1 MFDNDKIFNLN
12 KISLK
17 QFFELDENLA
27 LRYLAVQSLMKDK
40 NGDLKSKNVFC
51 KRKSVKLGE
60 LSFGKVSELKRLIQE
75 DTHYSVIGVLQTVF
89 RVKENE
95 ALNADIISFFY
106 AANHISKEVLSLIK
120 KEYNA
125 LKHEQDPDLEMAGI
139 KKLSIF
145 GELSTLIGIAERYG
159 NTPMEVEDWKYNMVF
174 SLMLHDKVTK
184 EIQKNY
190 NEIKSNGPKGM
201 V

>member
-1 MFDNDKIFNLN
+1 MFDLENITVKEFFQLEE
-12 KISLK
+12 KQAAKYLQLK
-17 QFFELDENLA
+17 AIMNPSQ
-27 LRYLAVQSLMKDK
+27 K
-40 NGDLKSKNVFC
+40 FC
-51 KRKSVKLGE
+51 KRKAVPLGQ
-60 LSFGKVSELKRLIQE
+60 LSFGEVSELKRLIVE
-75 DTHYSVIGVLQTVF
+75 DTHHAVVGIFQTVF
-89 RVKENE
+89 KLKEKE
-95 ALNADIISFFY
+95 ILNAEVVSFFY
-106 AANHISKEVLSLIK
+106 AANYINREVLSLIK

-125 LKHEQDPDLEMAGI
+125 LKQEQDPDLEMAGI